1 MNVRVFCR
9 DSMIRTLGRFRIVT
23 LHSGLASFMV
33 GKVVDDVSCPSRSLT
48 VTIDLGRANT
58 ARDGAGWA
66 VTYARII
73 VEPRGAGLW

>member
-1 MNVRVFCR
+1 
-9 DSMIRTLGRFRIVT
+9 
-23 LHSGLASFMV
+23 MV